1 MIKPLLVAAGFALT
15 LSWLSVAQAQPGN
28 RQERVVGVAADAV
41 VNRISSSS
49 CDDFASSLEEAKARK
64 SKGGEGAEQK
74 ERLTNAM
81 QRNPELRAEFIN
93 KVAGPLANKL
103 FDCGLIP

>member
-1 MIKPLLVAAGFALT
+1 MIRPFLVATGLT
-15 LSWLSVAQAQPGN
+15 LAIGWLSVAQAQPGD
-28 RQERVVGVAADAV
+28 RKERVVGVAADAV

-49 CDDFASSLEEAKARK
+49 CDDFAAGLEEAKARK
-64 SKGGEGAEQK
+64 AKGGSEQR